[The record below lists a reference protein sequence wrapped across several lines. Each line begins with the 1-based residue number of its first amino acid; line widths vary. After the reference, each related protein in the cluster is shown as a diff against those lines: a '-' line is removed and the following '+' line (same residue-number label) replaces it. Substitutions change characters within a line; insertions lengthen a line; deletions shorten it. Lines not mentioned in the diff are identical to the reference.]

1 MKMIKVEDA
10 VGCILSHD
18 VTQIIP
24 GEFKGRAF
32 KKGHI
37 IKEEDIPKLL
47 EIGKEHIYV
56 WEPKEGEL
64 HENDAAIRIS
74 DLVRGEGVAISE
86 EIKDVDYKK

>member
-1 MKMIKVEDA
+1 MKMIRVEDA
-10 VGCILSHD
+10 IGCILSHD

-24 GEFKGRAF
+24 VEFKGRVF

-37 IKEEDIPKLL
+37 IKEEDIQKFL

-64 HENDAAIRIS
+64 HENDVAIRIS
-74 DLVRGEGVAISE
+74 NLVVG
-86 EIKDVDYKK
+86 